1 MSREVR
7 TQQEALAPEAVDY
20 RPLYARVLGLRHL
33 HPSGLMCFLFLE
45 GAAVFGVLLALTEL
59 VSWWAI
65 VILPVSIAV
74 MVKINDLVAGAVARS
89 AQRVGEL
96 ERERQASVA
105 VGRAAVIARHRAVEQ
120 SATSVED
127 STTSTGAWSA
137 SPPAPNAQP
146 TEMDQADVYE
156 LRARQSATRRYDD

>member
-1 MSREVR
+1 MSREIRVR
-7 TQQEALAPEAVDY
+7 QEALAPEAVRY

-33 HPSGLMCFLFLE
+33 HPSGLMCFLFME
-45 GAAVFGVLLALTEL
+45 GAAAFGVLLALTEL

-89 AQRVGEL
+89 VRRVGEI
-96 ERERQASVA
+96 EREREASVA
-105 VGRAAVIARHRAVEQ
+105 IGRAAVVARHRAVE
-120 SATSVED
+120 ED
-127 STTSTGAWSA
+127 AAPTGAWSVP
-137 SPPAPNAQP
+137 SPAPNAQP
-146 TEMDQADVYE
+146 AEMDQTDVYE